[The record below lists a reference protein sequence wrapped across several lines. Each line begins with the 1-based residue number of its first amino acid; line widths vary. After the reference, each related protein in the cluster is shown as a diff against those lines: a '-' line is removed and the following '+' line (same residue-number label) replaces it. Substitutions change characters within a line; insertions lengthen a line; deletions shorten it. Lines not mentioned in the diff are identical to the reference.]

1 MSATSMLPSPTA
13 RDEVGLPWLARLRWG
28 TVAGQLVTVAVGAWT
43 IGLAVPFAPVLVLI
57 GFTILTNLLLARVA
71 PRPDAGW
78 RRLCGAVLGLDTLV
92 LTVLLAASGGT
103 INPFSVLY
111 LVNVTLAA
119 VVLGAAWTWSLTT
132 LSCLCYASLFLLPD
146 TSAHMHHSGG
156 ALTLHLWGMLVAFAV
171 AAALTAYFVVALSAA
186 IAARDAEIAEMREQ
200 ATRNERLAS
209 LTSLAAGAA
218 HELGTPLGT
227 IAVASHEL
235 ARALAALPT
244 PDATTLRDDAELI
257 RSEVDRCRRI
267 LDRMATDAGEA
278 TGEAPSFVAVE
289 ALVGDVLAGLPPDEA
304 ARVDVETLL
313 GTSRVRVPRHAMTGA
328 IASLV
333 GNALDATQAPDHVHL
348 RAEATNGSVRF
359 AVVDRGTGMTAEVM
373 ARAVEPFF
381 TTKPAGKGMGLGL
394 FLARTLAE
402 GLGGRLTLESS
413 PGAGAT
419 VALEL
424 PGELLDGGLA

>member
-1 MSATSMLPSPTA
+1 MLPPSTA

-43 IGLAVPFAPVLVLI
+43 IGLAVPFGPVLVLI
-57 GFTILTNLLLARVA
+57 GFTIITNLLLARVT
-71 PRPDAGW
+71 PRPDDSW
-78 RRLCGAVLGLDTLV
+78 RRLCGAILGLDTLV
-92 LTVLLAASGGT
+92 LTVLLASSGGT

-119 VVLGAAWTWSLTT
+119 VVLGAAWTWSLAT
-132 LSCLCYASLFLLPD
+132 LSGLCYASLFLLPG
-146 TSAHMHHSGG
+146 TAAHIHQTEG
-156 ALTLHLWGMLVAFAV
+156 ALTLHLWGMLVAFGV

-244 PDATTLRDDAELI
+244 PDAATLRDDAELI

-278 TGEAPSFVAVE
+278 TGEAPS
-289 ALVGDVLAGLPPDEA
+289 LVRLDELARDVLAALPAEDA
-304 ARVDVETLL
+304 ARVDVETVPAA
-313 GTSRVRVPRHAMTGA
+313 SRVRVPRHAMTGA
-328 IASLV
+328 VGSLV
-333 GNALDATQAPDHVHL
+333 GNALDATTPPGRVRL
-348 RAEATNGSVRF
+348 RADATNGSVRF
-359 AVVDRGTGMTAEVM
+359 TVVDRGTGMSAEVL

-413 PGAGAT
+413 PGTGAT

-424 PGELLDGGLA
+424 PGELLEGSRA

>member
-1 MSATSMLPSPTA
+1 MSATSTFPPPSA

-28 TVAGQLVTVAVGAWT
+28 TVAGQVTTVAVGAWT
-43 IGLAVPFAPVLVLI
+43 IGLAVPFGLVLGLI
-57 GFTILTNLLLARVA
+57 GFTVATNLLLARVQ
-71 PRPDAGW
+71 PRTDDSW

-119 VVLGAAWTWSLTT
+119 VVLGAAWTWSLAT
-132 LSCLCYASLFLLPD
+132 LSGLCYASLFLLPG
-146 TSAHMHHSGG
+146 TAAHVHQSEG
-156 ALTLHLWGMLVAFAV
+156 ALSLHLWGMLLAFAV

-186 IAARDAEIAEMREQ
+186 IAARDAEIAAMREQ
-200 ATRNERLAS
+200 ATRTERLAS

-235 ARALAALPT
+235 ARALAALST
-244 PDATTLRDDAELI
+244 PDAATLRDDADLI
-257 RSEVDRCRRI
+257 RAEVDRCRRI

-278 TGEAPSFVAVE
+278 TGEAP
-289 ALVGDVLAGLPPDEA
+289 ALVGLDELVADALAGLPADEA
-304 ARVDVETLL
+304 ARVTVVTPPAA
-313 GTSRVRVPRHAMTGA
+313 SRIRVPRHAMMGA

-333 GNALDATQAPDHVHL
+333 GNALDATPPPGRVRVGA
-348 RAEATNGSVRF
+348 AATNGSVRV
-359 AVVDRGTGMTAEVM
+359 AVVDEGAGMTAEVL

-381 TTKPAGKGMGLGL
+381 TTKPPGKGMGLGL

-402 GLGGRLTLESS
+402 GLGGRLTLESA

-424 PGELLDGGLA
+424 PGELLEGRRA